1 MNSKL
6 IDSKT
11 IIEDAARDLWQGQGA
26 DISAIND
33 TLSVVTDEILS
44 IAELLSEE
52 DKATTISYIKNA
64 LSDFK
69 RAYEARDDFL
79 LADCLYYEWREM
91 LFIYIDVSQEGPA
104 MNKYLNKN
112 LQVVKE
118 LHNEIKINDKLVSKY
133 ESQGEV
139 EPITSYKGY
148 SLCGTIDREH
158 AIEVWCEQ
166 FKDLKRNEVAY
177 VFGMGSL
184 DYYER
189 LYELYPEL
197 RVVIYE
203 PLEE

>member
-91 LFIYIDVSQEGPA
+91 LFIYIDVSQEG
-104 MNKYLNKN
+104 
-112 LQVVKE
+112 
-118 LHNEIKINDKLVSKY
+118 
-133 ESQGEV
+133 
-139 EPITSYKGY
+139 
-148 SLCGTIDREH
+148 
-158 AIEVWCEQ
+158 
-166 FKDLKRNEVAY
+166 
-177 VFGMGSL
+177 
-184 DYYER
+184 
-189 LYELYPEL
+189 
-197 RVVIYE
+197 
-203 PLEE
+203 